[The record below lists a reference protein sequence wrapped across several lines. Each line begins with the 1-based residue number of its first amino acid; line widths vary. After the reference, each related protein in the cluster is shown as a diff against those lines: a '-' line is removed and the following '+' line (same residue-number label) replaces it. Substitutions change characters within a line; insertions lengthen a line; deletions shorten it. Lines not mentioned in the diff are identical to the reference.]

1 MAAPPLTLDETTESL
16 TRIAD
21 QLEEFSR
28 SGVHLSLPSALVEAA
43 ERIVKA
49 MVANPNRG
57 SAPVVV
63 PSSSVSVSQLLLQ
76 VVWPG
81 EVLTSATIR
90 DRLAGAGRD
99 LSSSAVNVALHR
111 AVQRGQLERVATGRY
126 RQPMKPSTADG
137 PQPGNTEMEDG
148 HAPVATSGSMAAEA
162 AV

>member
-1 MAAPPLTLDETTESL
+1 MPLMAASPLTLDETTESL
-16 TRIAD
+16 ARIAD
-21 QLEEFSR
+21 QVEELSR
-28 SGVHLSLPSALVEAA
+28 SGVHLTLPPALIEAA

-49 MVANPNRG
+49 NRG
-57 SAPVVV
+57 AAVVV

-111 AVQRGQLERVATGRY
+111 AVQRGRLERVATGRY
-126 RQPMKPSTADG
+126 RQPMKPSTAGG
-137 PQPGNTEMEDG
+137 PQSGNTEMEDR